1 MKKIILILL
10 MLCLTGC
17 QQKDVQITVN
27 SLQNIETH
35 AYLSYNNEQLLVK
48 LTNYTNNSKSLVVK
62 ASLDYKDDNYD
73 EELEWKDLGKDE
85 TTVLFLNLDV
95 YEKEDLRS
103 IIIDVLESDEKFD
116 FEERDVLNNLTT
128 SYQVFDDLTVD
139 VTLNN
144 QIKSDI
150 DEVLANV
157 VFFKDNIP
165 VYATK
170 IDALEFDESFTAAID
185 YPKDKGNAISCD
197 DISVYIED
205 VIIDFDIEDEK
216 NTIESSDE

>member
-48 LTNYTNNSKSLVVK
+48 LTNYTNSSESLVVK
-62 ASLDYKDDNYD
+62 ASLDYKDDSYD
-73 EELEWKDLGKDE
+73 EELEWKDLAKDE

-95 YEKEDLRS
+95 YEKEDLRA
-103 IIIDVLESDEKFD
+103 ITIDVSESEEKFD

-185 YPKDKGNAISCD
+185 YPKDNGNAISCD
-197 DISVYIED
+197 DINIYIED
-205 VIIDFDIEDEK
+205 VIVDFDIEDEK